1 MDKMSGIRL
10 FLVLVL
16 VFSFGG
22 LAFLSTWQIPAP
34 SNTVLKVI
42 PDERFEN

>member
-1 MDKMSGIRL
+1 MSGVRI
-10 FLVLVL
+10 FLVLFL
-16 VFSFGG
+16 ALGFGG

-34 SNTVLKVI
+34 VNTVSKVI

>member
-1 MDKMSGIRL
+1 MRI

-16 VFSFGG
+16 VFGFGG
-22 LAFLSTWQIPAP
+22 LAFLSSWQIPAP
-34 SNTVLKVI
+34 VKTVSKII

>member
-1 MDKMSGIRL
+1 MSGMRFFLI
-10 FLVLVL
+10 LVLVL
-16 VFSFGG
+16 GFGG

-34 SNTVLKVI
+34 VNTVSKVI

>member
-1 MDKMSGIRL
+1 MISIRLFFVL
-10 FLVLVL
+10 FLVLG
-16 VFSFGG
+16 FGG

-34 SNTVLKVI
+34 LTTVSKVI